1 MFAIFDTKTKTVI
14 FSDDSKAKVL
24 DVFNKIM
31 PDNKGDVYDGYKI
44 VKIEVCCRDTDEELY
59 DEIINLDSTF
69 YAWFLPRLVCFRKH
83 VQGYIGNYENLQ
95 SYGGNSENLKQW
107 YAELD
112 NVITTLQGLVNND
125 LPYKEVDSAREK
137 INEWVGKNL
146 GKLWL

>member
-1 MFAIFDTKTKTVI
+1 MFAIFDTKTNKIV

-24 DVFNKIM
+24 EVFNKTM

-44 VKIEVCCRDTDEELY
+44 VKIETCVKDTDDELY
-59 DEIINLDSTF
+59 DEIVDIDRTF

-83 VQGYIGNYENLQ
+83 K
-95 SYGGNSENLKQW
+95 SENVDENTLNW
-107 YAELD
+107 YKEIDEIISKLE
-112 NVITTLQGLVNND
+112 GLVNHE
-125 LPYKEVDSAREK
+125 LHYKEVDPAREM

>member
-24 DVFNKIM
+24 EVFNKIM

-44 VKIEVCCRDTDEELY
+44 VKIETCVKDTDDELY
-59 DEIINLDSTF
+59 DEIVNLDKSF
-69 YAWFLPRLVCFRKH
+69 YEWFLPRLVCFRKH
-83 VQGYIGNYENLQ
+83 
-95 SYGGNSENLKQW
+95 NSENVDENTLNW
-107 YAELD
+107 YKEIDEIISKLE
-112 NVITTLQGLVNND
+112 GLVNHE
-125 LPYKEVDSAREK
+125 LHYKEVDSAREK

>member
-1 MFAIFDTKTKTVI
+1 MFAIFDTKTNKVI

-24 DVFNKIM
+24 EIFNKTM

-59 DEIINLDSTF
+59 DEIVDIDRTF

-83 VQGYIGNYENLQ
+83 INHG
-95 SYGGNSENLKQW
+95 YGGEITKQW
-107 YAELD
+107 YKEIDEIISKLEC
-112 NVITTLQGLVNND
+112 LVNHD
-125 LPYKEVDSAREK
+125 IPYKEVDSAREK

>member
-1 MFAIFDTKTKTVI
+1 MFAIFDTKTNKVV

-24 DVFNKIM
+24 EVFNKTM

-44 VKIEVCCRDTDEELY
+44 VKIETCVKDTNDELY
-59 DEIINLDSTF
+59 DEIVDLDRTF

-83 VQGYIGNYENLQ
+83 NIGYGSEDLKA
-95 SYGGNSENLKQW
+95 YGGETTKQW
-107 YAELD
+107 HKEIDEIIAKLE
-112 NVITTLQGLVNND
+112 GLVNNE
-125 LPYKEVDSAREK
+125 LPYNEVDSAREK